1 MDAIWTEDLETRGSL
16 VLLRHSRAN
25 AAAMTSDFRASGWQR
40 IPDPTSGKHRAVATH
55 HGPSEGRL
63 GVVADRLCD
72 WMTCSLL
79 TAQLTATATLSSIG
93 SREAET

>member
-1 MDAIWTEDLETRGSL
+1 MRCVVPWSSAPLAR
-16 VLLRHSRAN
+16 RRCRR
-25 AAAMTSDFRASGWQR
+25 MTSDFRASGWQR

-55 HGPSEGRL
+55 HGPSEDRL
-63 GVVADRLCD
+63 GVVADWLYN